1 MLYEK
6 PLKFLKKILLT
17 DLEEVKNLLGD
28 LSTQERN
35 LLDDLYQNQWECSSN
50 NEKVILA
57 NKINEQAYKYLA
69 CVLIVFEN
77 DELVVEDDYRDELA
91 YIYENHIE
99 IMQKKE
105 SVDEKSYFKITDL
118 SEPMKTFIENL
129 SIEQEKIICIIIQN
143 DLKQE
148 KIEKIAEENMTMPE
162 IMLDEINELATQYLD
177 DILID
182 LFGNEIN
189 ILEQYKEELRKAMK

>member
-1 MLYEK
+1 M
-6 PLKFLKKILLT
+6 
-17 DLEEVKNLLGD
+17 
-28 LSTQERN
+28 STQERN

-69 CVLIVFEN
+69 CALIVFEN

-105 SVDEKSYFKITDL
+105 SVDEKTYFKITDL

-148 KIEKIAEENMTMPE
+148 KIEKIAEENLTMPE